1 MPDILEGDPRGLD
14 TPKDFDRAAWVAKH
28 APHSWGPVVDSVV
41 QALKAEGVTWIGTTG
56 YCFGAP
62 PVWHL
67 ALKGWS
73 TVSVVTHPSR
83 LRAPED
89 LQVGSHASFRS
100 PRSDRD

>member
-28 APHSWGPVVDSVV
+28 GPDSWGPVVDSVV

-83 LRAPED
+83 LRVPED

-100 PRSDRD
+100 PRSDGD